1 MMYVKFLIVLNNHR
15 LIERYEELK
24 EIKRQNKKRI
34 EFLNLNKLNILFKN

>member
-34 EFLNLNKLNILFKN
+34 